1 MAIELTIERIKA
13 LSKSKGFKMK
23 FICGNIGVRDNYFT
37 DCKAKKI
44 DIPVD
49 KLTAVAIML
58 DTTVPLGAYPNPS
71 SYGERYSFKPKD
83 TPYHNGREC
92 PFSILVSLVN
102 NRGYFPISP
111 L

>member
-1 MAIELTIERIKA
+1 MAIELTVERIKA

-49 KLTAVAIML
+49 KLTAVATML

-71 SYGERYSFKPKD
+71 SYGGGTVFVQTRR
-83 TPYHNGREC
+83 H
-92 PFSILVSLVN
+92 SL
-102 NRGYFPISP
+102 P
-111 L
+111 